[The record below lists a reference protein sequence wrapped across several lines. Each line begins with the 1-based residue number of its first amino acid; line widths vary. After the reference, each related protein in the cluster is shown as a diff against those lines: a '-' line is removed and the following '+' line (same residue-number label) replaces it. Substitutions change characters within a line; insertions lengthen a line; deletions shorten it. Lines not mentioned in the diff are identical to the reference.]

1 MNPEK
6 TRAIL
11 FSRRAALLAGAQMV
25 VLGGL
30 GARMY
35 YLQIVEGDRYRTLAE
50 DNRVS
55 LRLIAPQRGT
65 IVDRNGDF
73 LAINVENYRVLIVP
87 EQAGSLAET
96 LARLG
101 RVIALQET
109 EIARVKREA
118 TRRRPFVPIQIR
130 DNLSWAEV
138 SRIGVNTPD
147 LPGVHIDVGLTRHY
161 PYGREMAHVVGY
173 VAAVS
178 ERELTGDPVLELP
191 GFRIGKNG
199 VERSFDESLRGKA
212 GTSQVEVN
220 AVGRIIKE
228 LSRDEGQPGETARL
242 TIDMRLQAHAA
253 RRVWD
258 EKSCAVVVMDAHSG
272 AIRALVSKPT
282 YDPNAFA
289 DGLDHATWQ
298 ALVDNPYAP
307 LTNKAIAGQYAPG
320 STFKIAVMLAALEE
334 GIPLDHSVYCPGHL
348 EFGNR
353 RFHCWKRWGHGEM
366 DMVDGFRQSCDV
378 WYYDVARRLGIDT
391 IAKYARMLGL
401 GERLGI
407 ELTNERGGLI
417 PDRSWKRAT
426 LGEAWHP
433 GETLVAGIGQ
443 SYVLAT
449 PLQLA
454 VMIARV
460 VNGGYAVIPR
470 LSEPPADPDGT
481 PAPAPS
487 FPALPV
493 RAASLAALGRALDE
507 AVNTER
513 GTAHGARIEES
524 SLAMGGKTGTA
535 QVRRITLAERESG
548 VRENEELP
556 WHLRNHAL
564 FVGAAP
570 IRRPR
575 FVASV
580 VVEHGGSGSRAAAPI
595 ARDVLLKAQEL
606 LGGQVTEAPVA
617 PSDPGS
623 GAAGRSGAG

>member
-6 TRAIL
+6 TRTLL
-11 FSRRAALLAGAQMV
+11 FSRRAALLAGAQMA

-35 YLQIVEGDRYRTLAE
+35 YLQVLEGERYQTLAE

-87 EQAGSLAET
+87 EQAGSLQAT
-96 LARLG
+96 LTRLG
-101 RVIALQET
+101 RVIALDAADIE
-109 EIARVKREA
+109 RVKREA
-118 TRRRPFVPIQIR
+118 SRRRPFVPIQVR
-130 DNLSWAEV
+130 DNLTWAEV

-147 LPGVHIDVGLTRHY
+147 LPGVNIDVGLTRHY

-178 ERELTGDPVLELP
+178 EEELTGDPVLELP

-199 VERSFDESLRGKA
+199 VERTFDEKLRGKA

-242 TIDMRLQAHAA
+242 TIDMRLQAYAA

-258 EKSCAVVVMDAHSG
+258 EKSCAVVVMDAHDG
-272 AIRALVSKPT
+272 AVRALVSKPS

-289 DGLDHATWQ
+289 DGLDRASWR

-334 GIPLDHSVYCPGHL
+334 GVPLDHTIYCPGFL

-353 RFHCWKRWGHGEM
+353 RFHCWKRWGHGDM
-366 DMVDGFRQSCDV
+366 DMTDAFSQSCDV
-378 WYYDVARRLGIDT
+378 WYYEVARRLGIDT

-401 GERLGI
+401 GERRGI
-407 ELTNERGGLI
+407 ELMGERAGLM
-417 PDRSWKRAT
+417 PDRDWKRGA
-426 LGEAWHP
+426 LGEPWHP

-443 SYVLAT
+443 GYVLTT

-454 VMIARV
+454 VMTARV
-460 VNGGYAVIPR
+460 VNGGRAVEPR
-470 LSEPPADPDGT
+470 LAEPPPGPDGA
-481 PAPAPS
+481 PAPAPA
-487 FPALPV
+487 FPLLPV
-493 RAASLAALGRALDE
+493 RQSSLEALARALDE

-513 GTAHGARIEES
+513 GTAYGARIEDAA
-524 SLAMGGKTGTA
+524 LAMGGKTGTA
-535 QVRRITLAERESG
+535 QVRRITTAERESG
-548 VRENEELP
+548 VRENDELP
-556 WHLRNHAL
+556 WHLRDHAL
-564 FVGAAP
+564 FVGTAP

-575 FVASV
+575 FVVSV
-580 VVEHGGSGSRAAAPI
+580 VVEHGGSGSRAAAPV
-595 ARDVLLKAQEL
+595 ARDVLVKAHEL
-606 LGGQVTEAPVA
+606 LGGQMTEAPV
-617 PSDPGS
+617 PGA
-623 GAAGRSGAG
+623 GAAGRAG